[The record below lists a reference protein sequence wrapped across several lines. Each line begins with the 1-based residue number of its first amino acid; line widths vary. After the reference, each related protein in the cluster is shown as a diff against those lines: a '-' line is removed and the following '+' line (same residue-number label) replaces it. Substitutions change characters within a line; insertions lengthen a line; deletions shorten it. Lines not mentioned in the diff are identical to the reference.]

1 MTNVTGSDR
10 MISLGLRARAALESL
25 GGRVP
30 GGQCRDDDGVLW
42 RWSDEADWDRGGPG
56 HLVPDVAD
64 PATVGCLLAL
74 AREAWG
80 DPTITTHCWRLSP
93 AAIAR
98 KPGRGPEQWS
108 AAGAPV
114 KALIL
119 DEQAATDWRTAP
131 GWDDSPRGPYGA
143 LCPSFR
149 ASSEAESLIAAILA
163 APQPSREA
171 SDV

>member
-1 MTNVTGSDR
+1 MRGIDR
-10 MISLGLRARAALESL
+10 AGRGFTVLGAHASGDVLATLGEPGFSSVPMRAEMMRL
-25 GGRVP
+25 
-30 GGQCRDDDGVLW
+30 C
-42 RWSDEADWDRGGPG
+42 
-56 HLVPDVAD
+56 VPDVAD

-163 APQPSREA
+163 APLPSREA
-171 SDV
+171 SGV